1 MITRAKRT
9 IQRDLDFYQRSLDK
23 LLKKNEEIILSRYEN
38 NFEEY
43 ANNIGTSWTWNLSKF
58 QIYQIC
64 TIRDREKEM
73 KLLHYARVLAR
84 AFYSLGYNIDK
95 DVVVRFR
102 EKRITLKGRPYKSY
116 MGIVDWFNALGLFFA
131 LRDRSGIDLLM
142 GAPRSAF
149 ENAAIKPWNLDI
161 KILRI
166 IQNIYNPLAAKHM
179 MGYIQEALE
188 ATDPKLNMYD
198 VNDESTQFVLYI
210 EEPLIRV
217 WMAALMNKED
227 YFNEQLEDALLLH
240 KKYYSFGDKCE
251 ESDGWVSWRLL
262 APTIFAHDSGINI
275 KVESEYLPKW
285 LVEADFSGVEQWL
298 EWEV

>member
-1 MITRAKRT
+1 MIARAKRT
-9 IQRDLDFYQRSLDK
+9 IQRDLDYYQESVNQLIIR
-23 LLKKNEEIILSRYEN
+23 NEEVLLTRYEN
-38 NFEEY
+38 NFNKY
-43 ANNIGTSWTWNLSKF
+43 ANNIGTSWTRNLSEF
-58 QIYQIC
+58 QSYQIC
-64 TIRDREKEM
+64 TIIDREKEM

-102 EKRITLKGRPYKSY
+102 DKRITLKGRPYKSY
-116 MGIVDWFNALGLFFA
+116 MGIIDWYKALGLFFA
-131 LRDRSGIDLLM
+131 LRDRAGIDLLM

-149 ENAAIKPWNLDI
+149 ENSALQHKELHFR
-161 KILRI
+161 ILRVV
-166 IQNIYNPLAAKHM
+166 QNIYNPSVAKHM

-188 ATDPKLNMYD
+188 ATDPTLNMYD
-198 VNDESTQFVLYI
+198 VDKGSTNFVLYI
-210 EEPLIRV
+210 REPLIRV

-240 KKYYSFGDKCE
+240 KKYYSVGDRCE

-275 KVESEYLPKW
+275 NIESEYIPKW
-285 LVEADFSGVEQWL
+285 LVEGDFSGVEKWL
-298 EWEV
+298 EWEI